1 MKKVYFISGLGAD
14 KRIFSFLD
22 LSFCEPVFIDWIT
35 PVKNE
40 TLENYALR
48 LRQQIPEQSPWIV
61 GISFGGMLT
70 VEIAKADPTV
80 HAIILSSNKTKQEFP
95 AYFKAGLYLPLY
107 KWSPARWSKRF
118 TLRTSFLLG
127 GTNEAEKKLLHQIIR
142 ESDIR
147 FVRWAIS
154 AILHWKNMSI
164 PGNIIHVHGTADK
177 LLPCRYVKADYLVEG
192 GTHVMT
198 LDKHAEISRLLQRL
212 IQ

>member
-1 MKKVYFISGLGAD
+1 LKKVYFISGLGAD

-40 TLENYALR
+40 SLESYALR
-48 LRQQIPEQSPWIV
+48 LRKQIPDESPWIV

-70 VEIAKADPTV
+70 VEIAKADPSV
-80 HAIILSSNKTKQEFP
+80 HAIILSSNKTKKEFP
-95 AYFKAGLYLPLY
+95 AYFRAGLYLPLY
-107 KWSPARWSKRF
+107 KWSPNRLSKNF
-118 TLRTSFLLG
+118 TLRTSSLLG

-154 AILHWKNMSI
+154 AILHWKNMTI

-177 LLPCRYVKADYLVEG
+177 LLPPRYVKADYLIAG

-198 LDKHAEISRLLQRL
+198 LDKHSEISQLLKQL
-212 IQ
+212 IH

>member
-35 PVKNE
+35 PMKNE
-40 TLENYALR
+40 SLESYALR
-48 LRQQIPEQSPWIV
+48 LRKQIPEESPSIV

-70 VEIAKADPTV
+70 VEIAKANPSV
-80 HAIILSSNKTKQEFP
+80 QAIILSSNKTKKEFP
-95 AYFKAGLYLPLY
+95 AYFRAGLYLPLY
-107 KWSPARWSKRF
+107 KWSPAQLSKKF
-118 TLRTSFLLG
+118 TLRTSSMLG

-154 AILHWKNMSI
+154 AILQWKNMTI

-177 LLPCRYVKADYLVEG
+177 LLPCRYVKADYLIEG

-198 LDKHAEISRLLQRL
+198 LDKHTEISRLLQQL
-212 IQ
+212 LQ

>member
-35 PVKNE
+35 PLKNE
-40 TLENYALR
+40 SLESYALR
-48 LRQQIPEQSPWIV
+48 LRKQIPDESPWIV

-70 VEIAKADPTV
+70 VEIAKADPSV
-80 HAIILSSNKTKQEFP
+80 QAIILSSNKTKKEFP
-95 AYFKAGLYLPLY
+95 AYFRAGLYLPLY
-107 KWSPARWSKRF
+107 KWSPARLSKKF
-118 TLRTSFLLG
+118 TLRTSSMLG
-127 GTNEAEKKLLHQIIR
+127 GTNEAERKLLHQIIR
-142 ESDIR
+142 ESDIH

-154 AILHWKNMSI
+154 AILHWKNMTI

-177 LLPCRYVKADYLVEG
+177 LLPSRYVKADYLIEG

-198 LDKHAEISRLLQRL
+198 LDKHPEISRLLQQL

>member
-1 MKKVYFISGLGAD
+1 LKKVYFISGLGAD

-35 PVKNE
+35 PLKNE
-40 TLENYALR
+40 SLESYALR
-48 LRQQIPEQSPWIV
+48 LRKQIPDESPWIV

-70 VEIAKADPTV
+70 VEIAKADPSV
-80 HAIILSSNKTKQEFP
+80 QAIILSSNKTKKEFP
-95 AYFKAGLYLPLY
+95 AYFRAGLYLPLY
-107 KWSPARWSKRF
+107 KWSPARLSKKF
-118 TLRTSFLLG
+118 TLRTSSMLG
-127 GTNEAEKKLLHQIIR
+127 GTNEAERKLLHQIIR
-142 ESDIR
+142 ESDIH

-154 AILHWKNMSI
+154 AILHWKNMTI

-177 LLPCRYVKADYLVEG
+177 LLPSRYVKADYLIEG

-198 LDKHAEISRLLQRL
+198 LDKHPEISRLLQQL

>member
-1 MKKVYFISGLGAD
+1 LKKVYFISGLGAD
-14 KRIFSFLD
+14 KRIFSLLD

-40 TLENYALR
+40 SLESYALR
-48 LRQQIPEQSPWIV
+48 LRKQIPDESPWIV

-70 VEIAKADPTV
+70 VEIAKADPSV
-80 HAIILSSNKTKQEFP
+80 QAIILSSNKTKKEFP
-95 AYFKAGLYLPLY
+95 AYFRAGLYLPLY
-107 KWSPARWSKRF
+107 KWSPARLSKKF

-154 AILHWKNMSI
+154 AILRWKNMTI
-164 PGNIIHVHGTADK
+164 PGNIIQVHGTADK
-177 LLPCRYVKADYLVEG
+177 LLPCRYVKADYLIEG

-198 LDKHAEISRLLQRL
+198 LDKHPEISRLLQQL
-212 IQ
+212 IH

>member
-14 KRIFSFLD
+14 KRIFSLLD

-40 TLENYALR
+40 SLESYALR
-48 LRQQIPEQSPWIV
+48 LRKQIPEEAPWIV

-70 VEIAKADPTV
+70 VEIAKADPSV
-80 HAIILSSNKTKQEFP
+80 HAIILSSNKTKKEFP
-95 AYFKAGLYLPLY
+95 PYFRTGLYLPLY
-107 KWSPARWSKRF
+107 KWSPARLSKKF

-127 GTNEAEKKLLHQIIR
+127 GTNDAEKKLLYQIIR
-142 ESDIR
+142 ESDIH

-154 AILHWKNMSI
+154 AILRWKNMTI

-177 LLPCRYVKADYLVEG
+177 LLPPRYVKADYMIEG

-198 LDKHAEISRLLQRL
+198 LDKHPEISQLLKQL
-212 IQ
+212 IH

>member
-35 PVKNE
+35 PLKNE
-40 TLENYALR
+40 SLESYALR
-48 LRQQIPEQSPWIV
+48 LRKQIPDESPWIV

-70 VEIAKADPTV
+70 VEIAKADPSV
-80 HAIILSSNKTKQEFP
+80 QAIILSSNKTKKEFP
-95 AYFKAGLYLPLY
+95 AYFRAGLYLPLY
-107 KWSPARWSKRF
+107 KWSPARLSKQF
-118 TLRTSFLLG
+118 TLRTSSMLG

-154 AILHWKNMSI
+154 AILQWKNMTI

-177 LLPCRYVKADYLVEG
+177 LLPCRYVKADYLIEG

-198 LDKHAEISRLLQRL
+198 LDKHTEISRLLQQL
-212 IQ
+212 LQ

>member
-1 MKKVYFISGLGAD
+1 LKKVYFISGLGAD
-14 KRIFSFLD
+14 KRIFSLLD

-40 TLENYALR
+40 SLESYALR
-48 LRQQIPEQSPWIV
+48 LRKQIPEESPWIV

-70 VEIAKADPTV
+70 VEIAKADPSV
-80 HAIILSSNKTKQEFP
+80 QAIILSSNKTKKEFP
-95 AYFKAGLYLPLY
+95 AYFRAGLYLPLY
-107 KWSPARWSKRF
+107 KWGPPRLSKKF
-118 TLRTSFLLG
+118 TLSTSFLLG

-154 AILHWKNMSI
+154 AILRWKNMTI
-164 PGNIIHVHGTADK
+164 PGNIIHVHGTADN
-177 LLPCRYVKADYLVEG
+177 LLPLRYVKADYMIAG

-198 LDKHAEISRLLQRL
+198 LDKHPEISQLLKQL
-212 IQ
+212 IH